1 LRDIKDIRLEKLIAF
16 SKIWPQG
23 SSYCVWLGLAAGIG
37 IDLYCGV
44 WITDVKQ
51 VLYVEPEEVHTTFS

>member
-1 LRDIKDIRLEKLIAF
+1 LRDIKHIRLGKLVEF

-23 SSYCVWLGLAAGIG
+23 SSYCVWLELAAGIG

-51 VLYVEPEEVHTTFS
+51 VLYVELEEVHRTFS